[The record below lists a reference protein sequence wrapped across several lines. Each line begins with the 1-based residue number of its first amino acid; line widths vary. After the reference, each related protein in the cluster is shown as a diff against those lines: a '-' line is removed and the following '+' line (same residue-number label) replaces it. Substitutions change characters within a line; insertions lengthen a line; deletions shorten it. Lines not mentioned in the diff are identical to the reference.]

1 MRKFFGR
8 IILIILL
15 VASITGIGAMTINNH
30 IVNQTKADLIYAKE
44 GEIFSPDKEQLEILN
59 SFGADCIL
67 VLGAGIEDR
76 ETPTPMLKDRLDWGI
91 ELYNMGIA
99 PKILLTG
106 DNGDIT
112 HNEIHVMLNY
122 TLDAGVP
129 EEDIFCDH
137 AGFSTYDSMYRCR
150 NIFQVDK
157 AIVVT
162 QPYHEYRAMY
172 IGNKLGIKTL
182 GVGSNQKKYSGQP
195 IREVREVAARVK
207 DYFKCIKKPESLCGG
222 EIIPLN
228 GSGIIS
234 HGE

>member
-1 MRKFFGR
+1 MKNFLGR
-8 IILIILL
+8 VILIILL
-15 VASITGIGAMTINNH
+15 VLSISGIGIMTINNH
-30 IVNQTKADLIYAKE
+30 IVNKTKSDLVYAKE
-44 GEIFSPDKEQLEILN
+44 GHTFAPDQNQIENLK

-67 VLGAGIEDR
+67 VLGAGIKDR

-112 HNEIHVMLNY
+112 HNEIHVMLKY
-122 TLDAGVP
+122 TVDAGVP
-129 EEDIFCDH
+129 EDDIFCDH
-137 AGFSTYDSMYRCR
+137 AGFSTYDSMYRGR
-150 NIFQVDK
+150 NIFQADK

-172 IGNKLGIKTL
+172 IGNKLGMKTL
-182 GVGSNQKKYSGQP
+182 GVGANQQRYRGQP
-195 IREVREVAARVK
+195 MRELREVAARVK
-207 DYFKCIKKPESLCGG
+207 DYFKCMKKPESLCGG
-222 EIIPLN
+222 DVIPLS